1 MKEMQKKKLFIATIC
16 VLVTILGLVFQDS
29 VRAQTY
35 PSKPV
40 TVVVA
45 YSAGGGTDIAAR
57 LLNQFAEKHLK
68 QPLVVLNKGGAG
80 GEIGFA
86 ELAKSRPDG
95 YTIGWI
101 NTPPVQTIP
110 IQRKAAF
117 SLDDFIPICNIVY
130 DPGVLAVRI
139 GYGFDTIEK
148 LIEEAKKHPGVVTYG
163 TSGIGGDDHL
173 AMLGFEKEAGLKL
186 AHVPFDG
193 AAPAMIA
200 LLGGHINLLAANEG
214 EVLPHVRAGKMKILA
229 VMNEKRLASL
239 ADVPT
244 FQQKGI
250 NVISASARGIAAPK
264 GTPEAII
271 KQIEEVFLK
280 ASREPEFLKKAGE
293 LELPLYFLD
302 SKAYAEFLRS
312 QNVFLKA
319 LWEKQPW
326 LK

>member
-1 MKEMQKKKLFIATIC
+1 MKEMKQKQSVVVSMC
-16 VLVTILGLVFQDS
+16 VLMSLLGLFFQDS
-29 VRAQTY
+29 VIAQTY

-40 TVVVA
+40 TVIVA
-45 YSAGGGTDIAAR
+45 YPPGGGTDVAAR
-57 LLNQFAEKHLK
+57 LINLFAEKHLK
-68 QPLVVLNKGGAG
+68 QPLVVINKSGAG

-139 GYGFDTIEK
+139 GFGLDTLEK
-148 LIEEAKKHPGVVTYG
+148 LVEEAKKHPGVVTYG

-173 AMLGFEKEAGLKL
+173 AMLGLEKEAGLKL

-239 ADVPT
+239 PGAPT
-244 FQQKGI
+244 FQEKGF

-264 GTPEAII
+264 GTPESIV
-271 KQIEEVFLK
+271 KQVEEVFFK
-280 ASREPEFLKKAGE
+280 AVKEPEFLKKAGE
-293 LELPLYFLD
+293 LELPLHFLD
-302 SKAYAEFLRS
+302 SRAYGEFLKS
-312 QNVFLKA
+312 QDTFFRT
-319 LWEKQPW
+319 LWEKRPW